1 MILSYK
7 ITVEELSKAGKNHN
21 WERHFCENCSCFMWG
36 HGFVTRYFQSIAG
49 YVYLKRYRCPKC
61 TSVATTRPV
70 GYWPIIRSSIRS
82 IFNTLLTRISTGAWP
97 MSFPRQ
103 RGGHWL
109 KRFVNHAKMSGE
121 TNLVTFLNFCFQKS
135 LRFFP

>member
-1 MILSYK
+1 MILSNK

-21 WERHFCENCSCFMWG
+21 WERHFCDKCSCFMWG

-70 GYWPIIRSSIRS
+70 GYWPMIRSSIRS
-82 IFNTLLTRISTGAWP
+82 IYNTLLIRISTGVWP
-97 MSFPRQ
+97 SAFPRQ

-121 TNLVTFLNFCFQKS
+121 TNLETFLNFSFQKS